1 MKLPLIL
8 STLFISTLAFSE
20 TETSKIYYSFD
31 SEREATLYVVPSKK
45 QDTYY
50 LNYQGFEHHF
60 DGETLLYKK
69 AKNDIGK
76 GYHFKLVG
84 MPNVNFRN
92 DGDQT
97 VISGTVV
104 SYSNVYLDDDT
115 VTKVIYQG
123 ATDRAKDRRIIEQYK
138 KRQFETFSKIEA
150 KKLYQ
155 KYLESLEK
163 NCNPSIKLDID
174 WSSFEEKKIKT
185 APSKLSAY
193 LQSLENICAIDED
206 YAVAVKNIKTIKVT
220 PSNKPDTH
228 SANLIG
234 SELSI
239 QLGVNVEN
247 LPETSY
253 ELIYDIF

>member
-8 STLFISTLAFSE
+8 STLFISTHAFSA

-31 SEREATLYVVPSKK
+31 SEREATLFVVPSKK

-97 VISGTVV
+97 IISGTVV

-123 ATDRAKDRRIIEQYK
+123 TTDRAKDRRIIEQYK

-150 KKLYQ
+150 KKMY
-155 KYLESLEK
+155 KKHLESLVL
-163 NCNPSIKLDID
+163 NCNSSIDVDID
-174 WSSFEEKKIKT
+174 WNLFEKMKIKT

-193 LQSLENICAIDED
+193 LQSLEAICAIDED
-206 YAVAVKNIKTIKVT
+206 YAEAVKNIKTIKVMPSDT
-220 PSNKPDTH
+220 PETH
-228 SANLIG
+228 SAK
-234 SELSI
+234 LSSSKLTI
-239 QLGVNVEN
+239 RLGNKVEN
-247 LPETSY
+247 LPETSHK
-253 ELIYDIF
+253 LIYDIF

>member
-8 STLFISTLAFSE
+8 SALFFSTHGFSS
-20 TETSKIYYSFD
+20 TETSKVYYSYD
-31 SEREATLYVVPSKK
+31 SERDATLYVVPSSKLN
-45 QDTYY
+45 TYY
-50 LNYQGFEHHF
+50 INYQGFEHHY

-69 AKNDIGK
+69 TKNDIGK
-76 GYHFKLVG
+76 GYHLKLVG

-92 DGDQT
+92 DGNQT
-97 VISGTVV
+97 VISGTLV
-104 SYSNVYLDDDT
+104 SYSSVYLDDDT

-123 ATDRAKDRRIIEQYK
+123 TTDRAKDRRIIEQYK

-150 KKLYQ
+150 KKLYK
-155 KYLESLEK
+155 KYHESLEK

-193 LQSLENICAIDED
+193 LQSLENICAIDKD
-206 YAVAVKNIKTIKVT
+206 YADAVKDIKTIKVT
-220 PSNKPDTH
+220 PSNNPETH
-228 SANLIG
+228 SAKLIG

-247 LPETSY
+247 LPETSHK
-253 ELIYDIF
+253 LIYDIF